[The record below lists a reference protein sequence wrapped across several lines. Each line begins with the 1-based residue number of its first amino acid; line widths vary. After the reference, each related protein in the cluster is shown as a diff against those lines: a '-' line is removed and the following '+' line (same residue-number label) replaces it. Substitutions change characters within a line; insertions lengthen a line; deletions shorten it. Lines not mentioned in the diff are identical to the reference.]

1 VLLCDN
7 PDNKTNECKEK
18 SVDERMCRH
27 RRLGTLERAVKV
39 KYEEGKMAK
48 EKNSSLGRR
57 PTSKVAVEKKEALL
71 MQGRNERY
79 FRSGILELN
88 IAQHASASSLST
100 ACIRNFLALLR
111 LIQMRENRNHIFE

>member
-1 VLLCDN
+1 
-7 PDNKTNECKEK
+7 
-18 SVDERMCRH
+18 
-27 RRLGTLERAVKV
+27 
-39 KYEEGKMAK
+39 MAK

-79 FRSGILELN
+79 FQNPRGILELN
-88 IAQHASASSLST
+88 IAQHASASS

-111 LIQMRENRNHIFE
+111 LIQMRENRNHIFG

>member
-1 VLLCDN
+1 MC
-7 PDNKTNECKEK
+7 PH
-18 SVDERMCRH
+18 RM
-27 RRLGTLERAVKV
+27 LVTLERAVKV

-79 FRSGILELN
+79 FRNPPRGFLELN
-88 IAQHASASSLST
+88 IAQHASPPL
-100 ACIRNFLALLR
+100 
-111 LIQMRENRNHIFE
+111 

>member
-1 VLLCDN
+1 MLLCGS

-18 SVDERMCRH
+18 SVDERMGRH
-27 RRLGTLERAVKV
+27 RRLVTLERAVKV

-79 FRSGILELN
+79 FRNPPRGFLELN
-88 IAQHASASSLST
+88 IAQHASPPL
-100 ACIRNFLALLR
+100 
-111 LIQMRENRNHIFE
+111 